1 MDDQLIVLFI
11 AFILV
16 CFCLALVIRPF
27 LTGFSNSNSSS
38 INETDDLVAQISSV
52 VQEGISNAELE
63 VMVGNLTESEGQELK
78 RLYIEESKIA
88 LNSLEDSIRV
98 EKLQQMD
105 LLEKKLFPNDEN

>member
-1 MDDQLIVLFI
+1 MDDQLVVLFT

-16 CFCLALVIRPF
+16 CCCLVLVIRPF
-27 LTGFSNSNSSS
+27 LTGLSKSNSKPR
-38 INETDDLVAQISSV
+38 NETDDLVAQISSV

-88 LNSLEDSIRV
+88 LNSLEDSIKV

-105 LLEKKLFPNDEN
+105 LLEKKLFPNEEN

>member
-1 MDDQLIVLFI
+1 MDDQLVVLFT

-27 LTGFSNSNSSS
+27 LTGLSKSNSKPR
-38 INETDDLVAQISSV
+38 NETDDLVAQISSV

-88 LNSLEDSIRV
+88 LNSLEDSIKV

-105 LLEKKLFPNDEN
+105 LLEKKLFPNEEN

>member
-1 MDDQLIVLFI
+1 MDDQLVVLFI

-16 CFCLALVIRPF
+16 SFCLVLVIRPF
-27 LTGFSNSNSSS
+27 LHGLSNSNGN
-38 INETDDLVAQISSV
+38 IGDETNDLVVQISNV
-52 VQEGISNAELE
+52 VQEGINNGELE
-63 VMVGNLTESEGQELK
+63 VMVGNMTQSEGQELK

-88 LNSLEDSIRV
+88 LNNIDDSIRA

>member
-1 MDDQLIVLFI
+1 MDDQLVVLFT

-16 CFCLALVIRPF
+16 CCCLALVIRPF
-27 LTGFSNSNSSS
+27 LTGLSKSNSKPR
-38 INETDDLVAQISSV
+38 NETDDLVAQISSV

-88 LNSLEDSIRV
+88 LNSLEDSIKV